1 METPKNRKQRRAA
14 ASGDAAIPLAH
25 PPREAPKDKANS
37 KTLVDLIGER
47 QTETSNVNPTPNYEF
62 ITVDPSALSES
73 DKSQFRPIN
82 STPSI
87 EIEADQ
93 PLPPLIDTVLLS
105 LPLTTLHLTLA
116 FLAAHQYAENVPL
129 SSLFRE
135 SALVAFP
142 MLSFLIHLAHGHIMS
157 LGENRVRKNKR
168 NNKATVNTAVS
179 LLPLSW
185 DKLSPSF
192 LRKLLFP
199 PTVKTSIFLP
209 LAILLGAKLV
219 TITNEDPYYAV
230 MKRAPAIGTLWVW
243 SILEIP
249 LGAAILG
256 ALGPLGWAVW
266 WKGYGIV

>member
-14 ASGDAAIPLAH
+14 ASSNLSIPLAH
-25 PPREAPKDKANS
+25 PPRDAPKDKANS

-47 QTETSNVNPTPNYEF
+47 QTDLSNANPNPNYEF

-73 DKSQFRPIN
+73 DKAQFKPIDSN
-82 STPSI
+82 PSV
-87 EIEADQ
+87 EIEPDQ
-93 PLPPLIDTVLLS
+93 PLPPLIDTILLS

-129 SSLFRE
+129 SALFWE
-135 SALVAFP
+135 SGLW
-142 MLSFLIHLAHGHIMS
+142 L
-157 LGENRVRKNKR
+157 
-168 NNKATVNTAVS
+168 T

-199 PTVKTSIFLP
+199 PTIKTSIFLL
-209 LAILLGAKLV
+209 LALLLGAKLV
-219 TITNEDPYYAV
+219 AITNEDPYYAV

-243 SILEIP
+243 SILEVP
-249 LGAAILG
+249 LGAAVLG

>member
-25 PPREAPKDKANS
+25 PPREAPKDKAKN

-47 QTETSNVNPTPNYEF
+47 QTDLSIANPNPNYEF
-62 ITVDPSALSES
+62 MTVDPSALSES
-73 DKSQFRPIN
+73 DKAQFKPIDSN
-82 STPSI
+82 PSV

-93 PLPPLIDTVLLS
+93 PLPPLIDTILLS

-116 FLAAHQYAENVPL
+116 FLAAHQYAENVALPA
-129 SSLFRE
+129 LFRE
-135 SALVAFP
+135 SAVVAFP
-142 MLSFLIHLAHGHIMS
+142 MLTLLIHLAHGHIIS
-157 LGENRVRKNKR
+157 LGGNRSRKNKR
-168 NNKATVNTAVS
+168 NNNTVFNTTVT

-209 LAILLGAKLV
+209 LAFLLGAKLV
-219 TITNEDPYYAV
+219 AITNEDPYYAV

-243 SILEIP
+243 SILEVP
-249 LGAAILG
+249 LGAAVLG